1 VSGTTAEKS
10 IGQMID
16 EVTDR
21 NDVYDGVEV
30 GDGGTSGVVFKP
42 VFSTF

>member
-10 IGQMID
+10 SGQMID

-21 NDVYDGVEV
+21 YDDVSIIGISDFSENPSVSVFAV
-30 GDGGTSGVVFKP
+30 GE
-42 VFSTF
+42 